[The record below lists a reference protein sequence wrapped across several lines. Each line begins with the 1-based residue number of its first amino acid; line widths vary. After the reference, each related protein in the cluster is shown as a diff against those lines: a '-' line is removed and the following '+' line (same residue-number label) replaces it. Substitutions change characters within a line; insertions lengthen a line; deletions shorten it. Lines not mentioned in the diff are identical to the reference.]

1 MSQYFSIVKAIT
13 SASNQKKFLGLED
26 KLNNIELR
34 IIRDCFS
41 LEQSNEYD
49 NYYII
54 KVNIKKIKF
63 ITDNNVDI
71 RIRKRITDFIDINTE
86 RGYLFEVYYKTEL
99 SRHKFENLNTL
110 LKNIKKVG
118 ECLGSLILSSIMIK
132 TRS

>member
-1 MSQYFSIVKAIT
+1 MKVKIPDRHIVSMYFAIVKAIT

-63 ITDNNVDI
+63 ITDNNVD
-71 RIRKRITDFIDINTE
+71 KVK
-86 RGYLFEVYYKTEL
+86 GFEDLVD
-99 SRHKFENLNTL
+99 
-110 LKNIKKVG
+110 G
-118 ECLGSLILSSIMIK
+118 EKWGAVRVIFVED
-132 TRS
+132 